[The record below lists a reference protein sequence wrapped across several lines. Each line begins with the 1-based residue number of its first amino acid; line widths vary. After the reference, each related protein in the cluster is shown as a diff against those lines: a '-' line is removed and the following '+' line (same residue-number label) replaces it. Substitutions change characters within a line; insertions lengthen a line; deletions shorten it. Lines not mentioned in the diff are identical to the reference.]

1 MGRKKVQN
9 KKNNK
14 PLNNI
19 SYIFIGLFII
29 LIFNIIKFVMFD
41 SDNIVI
47 NSYNPRIEELEK
59 NIIRGKILDANGN
72 VLAETMTDKDKTYRI
87 YPYENIFC
95 HVIGYSSLDKSG
107 IEALVNYDL
116 LKSNVNIIEKTVQSI
131 SKQKSIGDNVITTLD
146 ADLQKKAYELLGN
159 RKGSVVAIEPSTGKI
174 LCMVS
179 KPDFNPNYIE
189 NNYNDLRSDDA
200 NSPLINRAI
209 MGLYPPG
216 STFKIVTTL
225 AYIRENPYWEDYSY
239 ICKGKDYFGQNTIH
253 CYANTWHGEEN
264 LEKAFKMSCNTAF
277 SNIGINLDLTQYK
290 NVANNLLFNNMIPYR
305 GCEKSSFQLNN
316 QSTIEEVAETAIGQ
330 GETLITPFH
339 NALITSAIANG
350 GILMKPYIIDSI
362 QNTNGKTIT
371 KNLPE
376 FYSELMTVD
385 EADTIKEFMKKV
397 VNEGTGKTS
406 AIQGIQVA
414 GKTGSAENEGEN
426 PHAWYVGFAPSENP
440 QIAVSVIVENSGTS
454 TRYAAP
460 IARQLFELYINK
472 QANN

>member
-1 MGRKKVQN
+1 MGRKKQENRKDN
-9 KKNNK
+9 KS
-14 PLNNI
+14 LNNI

-29 LIFNIIKFVMFD
+29 LIFNIFKFVMFD
-41 SDNIVI
+41 SDNIAI

-72 VLAETMTDKDKTYRI
+72 VLAETMVDKDKPYRI

-95 HVIGYSSLDKSG
+95 HVIGYSNLDKSG

-131 SKQKSIGDNVITTLD
+131 SKQKSVGDNVITTLD

-159 RKGSVVAIEPSTGKI
+159 RKGAVVAVEPSTGKI

-179 KPDFNPNYIE
+179 KPDYNPNYIE
-189 NNYNDLRSDDA
+189 SNYNDLRNDDA
-200 NSPLINRAI
+200 NSPLINRAV

-216 STFKIVTTL
+216 STFKIVTAL
-225 AYIRENPYWEDYSY
+225 AYIRENPNWKDFNY

-253 CYANTWHGEEN
+253 CYSNTWHGEEN
-264 LEKAFKMSCNTAF
+264 LEDAFKMSCNTAF
-277 SNIGINLDLTQYK
+277 ANIGTSLDLVKYRD
-290 NVANNLLFNNMIPYR
+290 VANGLLFNSQIPYR
-305 GCEKSSFQLNN
+305 GCKKSSFGLDS
-316 QSTIEEVAETAIGQ
+316 QSSIEKVAETAIGQ

-339 NALITSAIANG
+339 NALITSAVANG
-350 GILMKPYIIDSI
+350 GILMKPYIIDHIENSK
-362 QNTNGKTIT
+362 GKIIT

-376 FYSELMTVD
+376 FYTEFMSVD
-385 EADTIKEFMKKV
+385 EADTIKEFMEKV
-397 VNEGTGKTS
+397 VSEGTGKTS
-406 AIQGIQVA
+406 AVQGIQVA
-414 GKTGSAENEGEN
+414 GKTGSAENEGEY
-426 PHAWYVGFAPSENP
+426 PHAWYVGFAPSDNP

-472 QANN
+472 HKME